1 MLLSVIIPCYNSSQY
16 LPGAVD
22 SVLENFDD
30 QVEIIVVDDG
40 STDDIGSVLEGLK
53 QRYLQLH
60 SISQSNQGVAVAR
73 NNGAKS
79 SKGDFLLFLD
89 ADDVICPGG
98 LRAAVDAIEA
108 DEAAHDFYIG
118 RYSIEYEGGTLKCMP
133 ATLGNNQGVRNYLA
147 GRLSIQQGAYLI
159 RRDAY
164 LCAPFPEGLSTQED
178 IPFFLSCLA
187 RLKCSVIEVEMVRYH
202 KYRGS
207 VSKAK
212 DKALQEGFA
221 NMDVLFES
229 PYACPV
235 LQKFRNEIYRRK
247 ARGLVR
253 YAVKSGS
260 AEDLLRV
267 YREYI
272 DRAGARAFL
281 DARYQFKFLKALL
294 KLWLK

>member
-98 LRAAVDAIEA
+98 LRAAVD
-108 DEAAHDFYIG
+108 
-118 RYSIEYEGGTLKCMP
+118 
-133 ATLGNNQGVRNYLA
+133 VRRVL
-147 GRLSIQQGAYLI
+147 
-159 RRDAY
+159 
-164 LCAPFPEGLSTQED
+164 
-178 IPFFLSCLA
+178 
-187 RLKCSVIEVEMVRYH
+187 
-202 KYRGS
+202 RG
-207 VSKAK
+207 
-212 DKALQEGFA
+212 
-221 NMDVLFES
+221 
-229 PYACPV
+229 
-235 LQKFRNEIYRRK
+235 
-247 ARGLVR
+247 
-253 YAVKSGS
+253 
-260 AEDLLRV
+260 
-267 YREYI
+267 
-272 DRAGARAFL
+272 
-281 DARYQFKFLKALL
+281 
-294 KLWLK
+294 